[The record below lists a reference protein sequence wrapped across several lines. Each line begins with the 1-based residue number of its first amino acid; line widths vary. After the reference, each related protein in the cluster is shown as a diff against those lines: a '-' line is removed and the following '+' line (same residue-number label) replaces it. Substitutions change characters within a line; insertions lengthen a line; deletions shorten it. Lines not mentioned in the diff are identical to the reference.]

1 MGRRSPFNLPFLVRP
16 ADSGRF
22 LYSRHPSPDI
32 APYVAGMVTIPW
44 DLSQRPIGGGRVIKI
59 ALDTSDLGL
68 ASSRWSTIHP
78 QVESYANDA
87 GRAARPGKK
96 AVVELTRVSGLTE
109 AEIAAMAQQEAHE
122 TLAAY
127 DTEMS
132 CTSRAAHPYRSRGLP
147 MSVLQRRSPPM
158 PARQR

>member
-87 GRAARPGKK
+87 GRAARP
-96 AVVELTRVSGLTE
+96 A
-109 AEIAAMAQQEAHE
+109 
-122 TLAAY
+122 
-127 DTEMS
+127 
-132 CTSRAAHPYRSRGLP
+132 
-147 MSVLQRRSPPM
+147 RRRLSS
-158 PARQR
+158 